1 MRLLRLSALFAFL
14 GLAPAQTLSGLSFD
28 GEDVVSLMWAFDGQS
43 TGRYDF
49 FLCAGDE
56 SGSYVSISLRDIQ
69 PFQSRNHAKTMS
81 KLTTES
87 PLKGIAR
94 ASYQ

>member
-1 MRLLRLSALFAFL
+1 MRLLQLSALFAFL

-56 SGSYVSISLRDIQ
+56 STGTYVSTSNPFRDIQ
-69 PFQSRNHAKTMS
+69 PCQSYVQANVRIPS
-81 KLTTES
+81 
-87 PLKGIAR
+87 KGIT
-94 ASYQ
+94 